1 MIDKECD
8 AMIIMMA
15 RRRKMRVVI
24 RNDKDELESQHLLKN
39 RAAPSLVETRHLF

>member
-8 AMIIMMA
+8 DNNDGEG
-15 RRRKMRVVI
+15 RKMRMVI
-24 RNDKDELESQHLLKN
+24 RNNKDELEIQRLLKN